1 MNNAVT
7 SDIYKQRLQQDTVYI
22 RNKRLGFPIGTKNS
36 IIKQEVEERI
46 EEPTSKII
54 LHIRIHFISR
64 FFTLAE
70 LLRSKHGGGGKLG
83 KM

>member
-7 SDIYKQRLQQDTVYI
+7 SDIYKQRLQQGTVNV

-54 LHIRIHFISR
+54 CI
-64 FFTLAE
+64 
-70 LLRSKHGGGGKLG
+70 
-83 KM
+83 

>member
-70 LLRSKHGGGGKLG
+70 LLRSKHGGVN
-83 KM
+83 

>member
-22 RNKRLGFPIGTKNS
+22 RNKRLGFSIGTKNS

-70 LLRSKHGGGGKLG
+70 LLRSKHGGDKLG